1 MLSRFLKQL
10 QYCSIAIGIATTIT
24 FVGCNSGPATTEISG
39 KVSVAGKPIDDGDIT
54 FQPLAGGGFTSS
66 GKITNGQYRLSG
78 ESGLLEG
85 EYLVKVNAYREAANQ
100 GPIIVGGQDMPP
112 ETAGMKRKDQ
122 YLPDKYNTKST
133 IEKFVVESGKSK
145 IEKDFDLK

>member
-1 MLSRFLKQL
+1 MVMVKLICTLH
-10 QYCSIAIGIATTIT
+10 ID
-24 FVGCNSGPATTEISG
+24 N
-39 KVSVAGKPIDDGDIT
+39 VST
-54 FQPLAGGGFTSS
+54 
-66 GKITNGQYRLSG
+66 Y
-78 ESGLLEG
+78 G
-85 EYLVKVNAYREAANQ
+85 EYLVKVNAYREAANK

-133 IEKFVVESGKSK
+133 IEKFVVGGGKSK